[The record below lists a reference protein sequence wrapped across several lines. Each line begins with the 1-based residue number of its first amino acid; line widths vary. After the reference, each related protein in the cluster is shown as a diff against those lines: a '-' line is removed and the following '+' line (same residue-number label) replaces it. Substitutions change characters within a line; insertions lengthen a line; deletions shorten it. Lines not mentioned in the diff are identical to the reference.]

1 MDQVAVGVRIWWLFL
16 CALTVFNVCFW
27 IASCVTFLRRR
38 VTAPRAY
45 TARWPHVLLS
55 LGYVL
60 GCGFRSILPRADVQR
75 MCLYDSWLSSVMVGR
90 SVATIAE
97 LCFAIQWALLL
108 HELSRAERDKFG
120 MKLAKIIVPIIVL
133 AETFS
138 WYAVL
143 TTNYLGNALEQSLW
157 TLSAA
162 LVTVALYGLWK
173 KAYGPLRGFL
183 TLAMVICVGFVCF
196 MCTVD
201 IPMYLTRFQDDL
213 AHGRPYLTLADGLRD
228 VSERWVVIHS
238 WQDWREEISWMS
250 LYFSI
255 AVWIS
260 ISLVHAPHSRRSF
273 RSSLFGHPKPDEEPR
288 LSELPNNPSMLKN

>member
-1 MDQVAVGVRIWWLFL
+1 MDQVAVGLRIWWLFL
-16 CALTVFNVCFW
+16 CTITLFNVAFW
-27 IASCVTFLRRR
+27 IASAVTFLRRR
-38 VTAPRAY
+38 TTAPRAY
-45 TARWPHVLLS
+45 VSRWPHIFLS

-97 LCFAIQWALLL
+97 LCFAVQWALLL
-108 HELSRAERDKFG
+108 HELANAEQDKFG
-120 MKLAKIIVPIIVL
+120 IRVSKLIVPMIVV
-133 AETFS
+133 AEICS

-162 LVTVALYGLWK
+162 LMALALYGLWK
-173 KAYGPLRGFL
+173 QTYGRLRGFL
-183 TLAMVICVGFVCF
+183 TLAMIVCVGFICF
-196 MCTVD
+196 MCSVD
-201 IPMYLTRFQDDL
+201 IPMYLSRFQEDL
-213 AHGRPYLTLADGLRD
+213 AHGRPYLTIADGLRD

-238 WQDWREEISWMS
+238 WQEWREEISWMS

-255 AVWIS
+255 AVWVS

-273 RSSLFGHPKPDEEPR
+273 RSSLFTTKPDDDA
-288 LSELPNNPSMLKN
+288 SISNLPTNPGMLKN